1 MRRTSFWEIKRTAAA
16 MHDANTEMRKRN
28 TDDRIMLGRGQRCG
42 GAPLP
47 KNRFFREYLRSCN
60 TPVTAFGTPS
70 SLHLRCAGENRRGF
84 AKARIRRK
92 TTEFTESNAENP
104 STLQVL
110 PTYFSFI
117 FILAFFQKIRMFKII
132 GAVQNIFAAGS
143 IRHGFGTR
151 QIKNICKAR
160 SAYGER
166 KTPMLDRIAL
176 ILVIIGAINWGSIGL
191 FRFDIVGW
199 LFGGA
204 ESVLSRIIF
213 SVVALAGLWCIS
225 LLFRRRAESRE

>member
-1 MRRTSFWEIKRTAAA
+1 MSYRTRRAASLQ
-16 MHDANTEMRKRN
+16 MQS
-28 TDDRIMLGRGQRCG
+28 GRAKSTFKA
-42 GAPLP
+42 GAEA
-47 KNRFFREYLRSCN
+47 KNSC
-60 TPVTAFGTPS
+60 
-70 SLHLRCAGENRRGF
+70 RGC
-84 AKARIRRK
+84 RRK
-92 TTEFTESNAENP
+92 SARFCK
-104 STLQVL
+104 STLAVQSRRIS
-110 PTYFSFI
+110 PTGYKNPERAQGASYFSFI

-143 IRHGFGTR
+143 IRHGFGAR

-176 ILVIIGAINWGSIGL
+176 TLVIIGAINWGSIGL

-204 ESVLSRIIF
+204 GSVLSRIIF

>member
-1 MRRTSFWEIKRTAAA
+1 MPKYLGLAARRRHRT
-16 MHDANTEMRKRN
+16 
-28 TDDRIMLGRGQRCG
+28 GR
-42 GAPLP
+42 GAPLH
-47 KNRFFREYLRSCN
+47 FRCKTR
-60 TPVTAFGTPS
+60 
-70 SLHLRCAGENRRGF
+70 AGEKHIQSGRGSEKANAEDTDANRRGF

-92 TTEFTESNAENP
+92 TAEFTESNAENP

-204 ESVLSRIIF
+204 GSVLSRIIF

>member
-1 MRRTSFWEIKRTAAA
+1 
-16 MHDANTEMRKRN
+16 MHDANTGMRKRN
-28 TDDRIMLGRGQRCG
+28 TDDRAMLGRGQRCG

-47 KNRFFREYLRSCN
+47 KSRFFREYLRPCN
-60 TPVTAFGTPS
+60 TSVTAFGTPS

-92 TTEFTESNAENP
+92 TAEFTESNAENP
-104 STLQVL
+104 STLQAL

-143 IRHGFGTR
+143 IRHGFGAR

-204 ESVLSRIIF
+204 GSVLSRIIF